1 MTHPIYSF
9 LTAFAITYFLIPPI
23 VRTALAKHLY
33 DEPVARSSHAIPTP
47 SLGGVGIFGGIFIAL
62 LLWTPHTSFANLQYL
77 LVAIIIVFLTGVKD
91 DLVPMSAK
99 KKLLAQLLAAGII
112 VYVADIRL
120 ESFHGMLGWSNA
132 MPYGL
137 SLVLSVFTIL
147 VIMNAFNLIDGI
159 NGLGGGIGVVVFST
173 LGTWF
178 YLTGSMPYA
187 TLAFAG
193 AGAFLA
199 FLRFNL
205 IPPAQ
210 TFMGDTGSLVLGTI
224 AAMLTLVFI
233 EQNDLS
239 PLDNPLRVS
248 TAPVVAITIISIPLF
263 DTLRVFSTR
272 CLRGFSPFSPDR
284 RHIHHLLIDSGRTHL
299 TATSILVLANILVIA
314 LVFSLHPYLE
324 PHLLLLLVIGLF
336 AVPTYALHRAVLR
349 RKKLLDLF
357 HSPPTKPAK
366 SLKKVFPSER
376 VT

>member
-178 YLTGSMPYA
+178 YLTDSVPYA

-233 EQNDLS
+233 EQNDLL

-299 TATSILVLANILVIA
+299 TATGILVLANILVIA

-324 PHLLLLLVIGLF
+324 QHLLLLLVIGLF

>member
-33 DEPVARSSHAIPTP
+33 DEPVARSSHAIHTP

-120 ESFHGMLGWSNA
+120 ESFHGMLGCSNA

-224 AAMLTLVFI
+224 AAMLTMVFI
-233 EQNDLS
+233 EQNDLL

-272 CLRGFSPFSPDR
+272 CLRGFSPFSHDR

>member
-233 EQNDLS
+233 EQNDLL

>member
-1 MTHPIYSF
+1 MTIPIYSF

-23 VRTALAKHLY
+23 VRTALAKQLY
-33 DEPVARSSHAIPTP
+33 DEPGARSSHALPTP
-47 SLGGVGIFGGIFIAL
+47 SLGGVGIFGGIFIAI
-62 LLWTPHTSFANLQYL
+62 LLWPPPASFANLQYL

-91 DLVPMSAK
+91 DLAPMSAK

-137 SLVLSVFTIL
+137 SLLLSVFTIL

-173 LGTWF
+173 LGAWF

-224 AAMLTLVFI
+224 VAILTLAFI
-233 EQNDLS
+233 ARNGEL
-239 PLDNPLRVS
+239 PLAHPWRVS

-263 DTLRVFSTR
+263 DTLRVFTTR
-272 CLRGFSPFSPDR
+272 SFRGFSPFSPDR
-284 RHIHHLLIDSGRTHL
+284 RHIHHLLIDSGHTHL
-299 TATSILVLANILVIA
+299 AATGILVLTNIAVIA
-314 LVFSLHPYLE
+314 LVFLLHPYLE
-324 PHLLLLLVIGLF
+324 QHLLLLLVIGLF
-336 AVPTYALHRAVLR
+336 TLPTYALHRAVLR
-349 RKKLLDLF
+349 RKKLLDLL
-357 HSPPTKPAK
+357 HSSPQESTN
-366 SLKKVFPSER
+366 SFKKIHSSEKMI
-376 VT
+376 